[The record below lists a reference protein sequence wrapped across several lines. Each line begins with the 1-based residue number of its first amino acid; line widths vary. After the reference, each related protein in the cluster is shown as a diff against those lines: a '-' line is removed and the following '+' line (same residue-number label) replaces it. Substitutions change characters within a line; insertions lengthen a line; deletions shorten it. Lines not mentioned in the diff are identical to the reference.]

1 MPFSTCCNAHTNY
14 PDINLCP
21 DCLQY
26 CDWIEEETEQ
36 DENNTNNTNV
46 GTD

>member
-26 CDWIEEETEQ
+26 CDWIEEEKEETTPKNP
-36 DENNTNNTNV
+36 NN
-46 GTD
+46 D